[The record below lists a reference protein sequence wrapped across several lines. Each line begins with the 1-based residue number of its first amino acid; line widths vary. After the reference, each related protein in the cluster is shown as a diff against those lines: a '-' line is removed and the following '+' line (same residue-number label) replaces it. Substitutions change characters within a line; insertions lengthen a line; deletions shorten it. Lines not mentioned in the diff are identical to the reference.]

1 MQRNHLFSSLIGC
14 PPFDR
19 KAFQACRADASMCR
33 KLNQLDLIA
42 GAVGLITVVYLQ
54 QYVHYLSTRYIIE
67 KTPLV

>member
-1 MQRNHLFSSLIGC
+1 
-14 PPFDR
+14 
-19 KAFQACRADASMCR
+19 MCR